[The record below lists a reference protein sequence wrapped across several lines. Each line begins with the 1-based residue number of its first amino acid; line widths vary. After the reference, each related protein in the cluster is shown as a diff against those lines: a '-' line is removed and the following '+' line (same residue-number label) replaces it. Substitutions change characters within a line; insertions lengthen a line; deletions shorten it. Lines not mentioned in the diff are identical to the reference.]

1 MGTKQKHVVFIYFWA
16 QMQFCV
22 LPLEYLNVD
31 LKCVHMVR
39 IHQNLFSSAKLRR
52 DFSSFLIQW
61 KKDGW
66 LTMPKR
72 WTDCHTRHAL
82 ILMVVS
88 TFLVKKHLN
97 IYVWQAK
104 RETFLCWFWEKSQ
117 NERNPPSSS
126 NNFNKSSAG
135 WQPRERQMN
144 KKVINTYKC
153 KWIQEEMCSSCYLR
167 ADLSS
172 GFPVVCL

>member
-1 MGTKQKHVVFIYFWA
+1 MQQRVRETQTPKTRLRSFHFNLWKMGTKQKHVVFIYFWA

-82 ILMVVS
+82 IFMILMVVS

-104 RETFLCWFWEKSQ
+104 REAFFMLVLRKESKWKKSTVQ
-117 NERNPPSSS
+117 QQQLQQIVRWLATEREINE
-126 NNFNKSSAG
+126 
-135 WQPRERQMN
+135 
-144 KKVINTYKC
+144 
-153 KWIQEEMCSSCYLR
+153 
-167 ADLSS
+167 
-172 GFPVVCL
+172 

>member
-1 MGTKQKHVVFIYFWA
+1 MQQRARETQTPKTPKRLRSFHFNLWKMGTKQKHVVFIYFWA

-126 NNFNKSSAG
+126 NNFSKSSAG
-135 WQPRERQMN
+135 WQPRER
-144 KKVINTYKC
+144 
-153 KWIQEEMCSSCYLR
+153 
-167 ADLSS
+167 
-172 GFPVVCL
+172 

>member
-1 MGTKQKHVVFIYFWA
+1 MSIWWEFI
-16 QMQFCV
+16 
-22 LPLEYLNVD
+22 
-31 LKCVHMVR
+31 R
-39 IHQNLFSSAKLRR
+39 ICSHQQNWEEIFPH
-52 DFSSFLIQW
+52 FLYNER
-61 KKDGW
+61 KMDGW
-66 LTMPKR
+66 GLTMPKR

-104 RETFLCWFWEKSQ
+104 REALFMLVLRKESKWKKSPVQ
-117 NERNPPSSS
+117 QQQPQQIVRWLATER
-126 NNFNKSSAG
+126 
-135 WQPRERQMN
+135 EIN

>member
-1 MGTKQKHVVFIYFWA
+1 MQQRVRETQTPKTRLRSFHFNLWKMGTKQKHVVFIYFWA

-104 RETFLCWFWEKSQ
+104 REAFFYVGFEKRVKMKEIPRPAATTST
-117 NERNPPSSS
+117 NRPLVGN
-126 NNFNKSSAG
+126 
-135 WQPRERQMN
+135 RERD
-144 KKVINTYKC
+144 K
-153 KWIQEEMCSSCYLR
+153 
-167 ADLSS
+167 
-172 GFPVVCL
+172 

>member
-1 MGTKQKHVVFIYFWA
+1 MQQRARETQTPKTPKRLRSFHFNLWKMGTKQKHVVFIYFWA

-39 IHQNLFSSAKLRR
+39 IHLNLFSSAKLRR

-135 WQPRERQMN
+135 WQPRER
-144 KKVINTYKC
+144 
-153 KWIQEEMCSSCYLR
+153 
-167 ADLSS
+167 
-172 GFPVVCL
+172 